1 MDQKLK
7 QDLGIG
13 DNLRQ
18 LRKDKKLTQADVARE
33 MQLLGC
39 NIGRITYSK
48 MERNLYNIRIS
59 ELLALKIIFKL
70 DSFDEF
76 FEGLVFP
83 EQ

>member
-39 NIGRITYSK
+39 NIGRITYKK